1 MGRFRIQILL
11 EDNTWSNQKT
21 IAKNTQ
27 YCDNSTDW
35 TLLNLDFTVEKY
47 GIKLIYDQIDTTLA
61 DMCFSNISNITKTHS
76 VY

>member
-1 MGRFRIQILL
+1 MGRFRMQILL

-61 DMCFSNISNITKTHS
+61 DMCFSNITKTHS